1 MSKLEELI
9 KKMCPDGVEYKK
21 LKEVT
26 DFVQGFAFKNNTFK
40 NEGIGLV
47 RTTNIQD
54 KSVSKEN
61 MIYIDQ
67 KDYVENL
74 EKYIIRK
81 DRILIGMSGT
91 IKVGMNS
98 SDELFYLNQRVGMF
112 IPNEKIIN
120 NKFLFYILDNSIPE
134 LYNLV
139 SGSSVKNLSSN
150 TLNDFRIA
158 VPPLEVQCEI
168 VHILDDFTLLSAEL
182 SAELSVELKA
192 RRKQFNYY
200 RDELI
205 KTAHGAE
212 YKTLKEIA
220 TDMYRGAGIKR
231 DEVTET
237 GIPCVRYGE
246 IYTTYN
252 VLFDSCVSH
261 TDETKQKS
269 KKYFEYGDVLF
280 AITGE
285 SVEEIGKSTV
295 YLGNDKCLAG
305 GDTVVMKH
313 NENPKYI
320 GYALSTTEAQMQK
333 SKGKVKSKVVHSSV
347 PALKEISIPIPSLKE
362 QERIASL
369 IENFDKICNDLSE
382 GLPAEIE
389 KRQKQYEYY
398 RDKLL
403 SFKEVEEDV

>member
-168 VHILDDFTLLSAEL
+168 VHILDDFTLLSA
-182 SAELSVELKA
+182 ELKA

>member
-1 MSKLEELI
+1 MNKLEKLINDLCPNGVRFYMLGELEDNNYI
-9 KKMCPDGVEYKK
+9 KLGRGNVISKDEIRNTPGDYPVYSSSSVGDGEIGRYGRYMFDDERITWSIDGGGKFFYRNN
-21 LKEVT
+21 LKYSVT
-26 DFVQGFAFKNNTFK
+26 NVG
-40 NEGIGLV
+40 GW
-47 RTTNIQD
+47 
-54 KSVSKEN
+54 
-61 MIYIDQ
+61 
-67 KDYVENL
+67 
-74 EKYIIRK
+74 
-81 DRILIGMSGT
+81 
-91 IKVGMNS
+91 IKV
-98 SDELFYLNQRVGMF
+98 L
-112 IPNEKIIN
+112 NEKFIN
-120 NKFLFYILDNSIPE
+120 TKYLYYSLINSWTTQEYNYTKKAHPSVIRNEYSIP
-134 LYNLV
+134 
-139 SGSSVKNLSSN
+139 
-150 TLNDFRIA
+150 

-182 SAELSVELKA
+182 SAELKA

-212 YKTLKEIA
+212 YKNLEEIA

-295 YLGNDKCLAG
+295 YLGSDKCLAG
-305 GDTVVMKH
+305 GDIVVMKH

-320 GYALSTTEAQMQK
+320 GYALSTNEAQMQK

>member
-150 TLNDFRIA
+150 TLNEFRIA

-182 SAELSVELKA
+182 SAELKA

>member
-182 SAELSVELKA
+182 SAELKA

>member
-21 LKEVT
+21 LREVT

-182 SAELSVELKA
+182 SAELKA